1 MDDVLVAKPRDFGY
15 FGDGKKG
22 GRYSPWRNAKSQD
35 KFKADLSRMIDLV
48 LAGKKEQLSHERG
61 QAAGG
66 AEEIARLP
74 PFALTDLSGHPLSE
88 DQVAGRAVVVEFWA
102 TWCPPCRSTLEW
114 LASLKDKD
122 GDRAA
127 VLALRVESP
136 EGELPNAAGSLI
148 NASDWAPTDS
158 RTRLAYEED

>member
-1 MDDVLVAKPRDFGY
+1 M
-15 FGDGKKG
+15 
-22 GRYSPWRNAKSQD
+22 
-35 KFKADLSRMIDLV
+35 RMVDLV
-48 LAGKKEQLSHERG
+48 LGGKKEQLSKERG

-114 LASLKDKD
+114 LASLKHQYW
-122 GDRAA
+122 GRGA
-127 VLALRVESP
+127 VLSLAVESP
-136 EGELPNAAGSLI
+136 GTQG
-148 NASDWAPTDS
+148 
-158 RTRLAYEED
+158 RK